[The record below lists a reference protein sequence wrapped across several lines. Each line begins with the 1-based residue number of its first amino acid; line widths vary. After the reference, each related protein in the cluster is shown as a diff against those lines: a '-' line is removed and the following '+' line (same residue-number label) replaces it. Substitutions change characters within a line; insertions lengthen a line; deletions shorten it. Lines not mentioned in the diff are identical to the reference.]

1 MCRAGQ
7 LGSWSRTRLWAEWSA
22 PRVKSDLRRIQ
33 TFSLSPFT
41 VFNKYPVDDFCFVS
55 SRLNAA
61 MTREEDLIRIAK
73 KLDKMVSRNN
83 TEGAMDL
90 LKELKGFNMTLKLLQ
105 ETRIGMSVNGIR
117 KHCTDEE
124 VIALAKVLIKDWKRL
139 LDSGHSHS
147 EKPAEM
153 KNGLDPS
160 KTAASPNSSP
170 SKTQSSHRILDVKP
184 KHDSD
189 PEKKYFDKNGKEKH
203 NNEHKN
209 KNRHGND
216 LKDEKHLAEPEIR
229 KEKHLEEGKQQKAV
243 EGTQME
249 IDNKK
254 QKHGQDLQSERHK
267 PEPRTERP
275 LEEPK
280 KRRHV
285 EELKQDKHPEEPK
298 KHSCA
303 EDTKRDKHREE
314 SRHERQINTPQ
325 RERLSSEPQRQK
337 PADVHKPIF
346 ERRGVLDS
354 SILYPNRFPSPPRPA
369 RPSLPI
375 KRPSLDVKKDRK
387 DGKDASSRHAHPHA
401 PRPAS
406 PPAKQRPS
414 LEVKKERKVPPDP
427 NAPIPPLPL
436 HLHPPPP
443 RKEPPDPNAPL
454 PPLPLHLH
462 PPPPPPKRSSLDG
475 RKERERR
482 KESLDSKP
490 PSQKKTSDHVKKDRK
505 DSSDSKVS
513 NKHSNEAKRER
524 KDSSEPPSPKKPSLD
539 VKKEKHRKDF
549 CDSKPGQPVKRHSTD
564 PKPDRWRESQPG
576 LHRDLS
582 AWTSTEE
589 ASCQCMSNFCS
600 IFKSLK
606 GKVDA
611 PKTPTTPTS
620 PVSPSF
626 SSAGGPLSPHLAT
639 GDSIRDKCIEMLA
652 AALRTDDDYKE
663 FGANCDSMA
672 AEIEDHI
679 YQEIKAT
686 DMKYKNRVRSRI
698 SNLKDPKNP
707 GLRKNVLAR
716 SIELS
721 RIATMSAEEMASD
734 ELKQLRN
741 VLTQEAI
748 REHQMAKT
756 GGTTTDLLQCGKCKK
771 KNCTYNQVQT
781 RSADEPMTTFVL
793 CNECGNR
800 WKFC

>member
-1 MCRAGQ
+1 
-7 LGSWSRTRLWAEWSA
+7 
-22 PRVKSDLRRIQ
+22 
-33 TFSLSPFT
+33 
-41 VFNKYPVDDFCFVS
+41 
-55 SRLNAA
+55 

-90 LKELKGFNMTLKLLQ
+90 LRELKGFNMTLKLLQ

-139 LDSGHSHS
+139 LDSRHSHS

-153 KNGLDPS
+153 KNGLDS
-160 KTAASPNSSP
+160 GKTASASPNRSP
-170 SKTQSSHRILDVKP
+170 SET
-184 KHDSD
+184 
-189 PEKKYFDKNGKEKH
+189 
-203 NNEHKN
+203 
-209 KNRHGND
+209 
-216 LKDEKHLAEPEIR
+216 
-229 KEKHLEEGKQQKAV
+229 
-243 EGTQME
+243 
-249 IDNKK
+249 
-254 QKHGQDLQSERHK
+254 
-267 PEPRTERP
+267 
-275 LEEPK
+275 
-280 KRRHV
+280 
-285 EELKQDKHPEEPK
+285 
-298 KHSCA
+298 
-303 EDTKRDKHREE
+303 
-314 SRHERQINTPQ
+314 
-325 RERLSSEPQRQK
+325 
-337 PADVHKPIF
+337 
-346 ERRGVLDS
+346 
-354 SILYPNRFPSPPRPA
+354 
-369 RPSLPI
+369 
-375 KRPSLDVKKDRK
+375 
-387 DGKDASSRHAHPHA
+387 
-401 PRPAS
+401 
-406 PPAKQRPS
+406 
-414 LEVKKERKVPPDP
+414 
-427 NAPIPPLPL
+427 
-436 HLHPPPP
+436 
-443 RKEPPDPNAPL
+443 
-454 PPLPLHLH
+454 
-462 PPPPPPKRSSLDG
+462 RS
-475 RKERERR
+475 
-482 KESLDSKP
+482 
-490 PSQKKTSDHVKKDRK
+490 RK
-505 DSSDSKVS
+505 DSSDSK
-513 NKHSNEAKRER
+513 
-524 KDSSEPPSPKKPSLD
+524 PPPPKKPSLD
-539 VKKEKHRKDF
+539 VKKEKHRKDS

-564 PKPDRWRESQPG
+564 SKVDRRESTDSKKSSLLPAKKLTGERRDSQGSKTLQPG
-576 LHRDLS
+576 PPQRKP
-582 AWTSTEE
+582 STD
-589 ASCQCMSNFCS
+589 S
-600 IFKSLK
+600 IERK
-606 GKVDA
+606 GKIDT

-620 PVSPSF
+620 PMSPGF

-652 AALRTDDDYKE
+652 AALRTDNDYRD

-707 GLRKNVLAR
+707 GLRRNVLAG